1 MNIKICTALLALS
14 LVSAIVLAQESVRKL
29 EGPGDHA
36 KYLTPGQLDEWILEG
51 EKGETIIAHVATK
64 EFDSILELAVKGDKE
79 DKVLLEVDDKG
90 SDSRFSFRLPE
101 RGEYRIRVHAFKYRG
116 GGNYVLNLRRF
127 QAKPLEVG
135 KPVVGAFDNEGKS
148 YRYFQG
154 TKDRILTAELKG
166 TPSNAWKVLDRKG
179 REWRTGSAP

>member
-1 MNIKICTALLALS
+1 MKTCTTFVAFLFLS
-14 LVSAIVLAQESVRKL
+14 AVLFAQESVRKL

-79 DKVLLEVDDKG
+79 DKVLFEVDDEG

-101 RGEYRIRVHAFKYRG
+101 KGEYRIRVHAFKYRG

-135 KPVVGAFDNEGKS
+135 KPLVGTFDHEGKG
-148 YRYFQG
+148 YHYFQG
-154 TKDRILTAELKG
+154 VKDRILTAELKG
-166 TPSNAWKVLDRKG
+166 TSIRLLERCWTAKAAR
-179 REWRTGSAP
+179 WRIGPAR